1 MVAFAF
7 FPYALK
13 LETRSGVHWCLGWSS
28 FTSKPSTRKHQW
40 GGVQSPWRDC
50 LGPFPGRVQPQRS
63 DLVSYRHARRL
74 NSEVSRSENGARGK
88 GVLCG
93 SGGMYIVDSRG
104 RSYFVHLS
112 HLYASSLQ
120 FLQYVSSSCIFVGVA
135 SEVIKNI
142 EPHMDHSEQSYY
154 QDPIPVIPMHPS
166 RLQVQTPRTLPALPV
181 TSSKL
186 RFFPWKSCWNTTKI
200 IIIWSFARQMK
211 AFSILFFPLFF
222 CVFFLGKVRVGD
234 VYLFDHNSK
243 AGLKTRTRRVE
254 AWNFDGGVSTTAES
268 SGKDHQA
275 TANGRGFPP
284 FFFLFFI
291 GK

>member
-50 LGPFPGRVQPQRS
+50 LGPFPGRVQPQRW

-154 QDPIPVIPMHPS
+154 QDPGWSFRCIQVDSRCKLLGRCRLYQWPPQVIEDIGS
-166 RLQVQTPRTLPALPV
+166 I
-181 TSSKL
+181 L

-200 IIIWSFARQMK
+200 NQTSYKIII
-211 AFSILFFPLFF
+211 
-222 CVFFLGKVRVGD
+222 C
-234 VYLFDHNSK
+234 
-243 AGLKTRTRRVE
+243 
-254 AWNFDGGVSTTAES
+254 
-268 SGKDHQA
+268 
-275 TANGRGFPP
+275 
-284 FFFLFFI
+284 
-291 GK
+291 